1 MDTEKQFVVM
11 SKKDVEE
18 MIQQAAVAGAQVAS
32 DTMLVAQRRAEKE
45 KRSQKYWKAL
55 WR

>member
-18 MIQQAAVAGAQVAS
+18 MIQQAAVAGAIQC
-32 DTMLVAQRRAEKE
+32 
-45 KRSQKYWKAL
+45 W
-55 WR
+55 

>member
-18 MIQQAAVAGAQVAS
+18 MIQQAAVAGAQGRKQIQCWWLSAG
-32 DTMLVAQRRAEKE
+32 LKKKE
-45 KRSQKYWKAL
+45 
-55 WR
+55 

>member
-18 MIQQAAVAGAQVAS
+18 MIQQAAVAGAQG
-32 DTMLVAQRRAEKE
+32 R
-45 KRSQKYWKAL
+45 KRYNAGGSAPG
-55 WR
+55 

>member
-18 MIQQAAVAGAQVAS
+18 MIQQAAVAGC
-32 DTMLVAQRRAEKE
+32 
-45 KRSQKYWKAL
+45 KRYNAGGSAPG
-55 WR
+55 

>member
-32 DTMLVAQRRAEKE
+32 DTMLVAQRRAEKD
-45 KRSQKYWKAL
+45 SLFGSGL
-55 WR
+55 WCQ